1 MTEAKMC
8 HRLMFLAKV
17 PSLRSVLS
25 NIENVNMCW
34 KIFHKCV
41 LKMFFSS
48 TAFDD
53 IINELSRVAGVYDM
67 YHHALQS
74 QHVFNINLF

>member
-25 NIENVNMCW
+25 NVNMCW
-34 KIFHKCV
+34 KIFHKSV
-41 LKMFFSS
+41 LKMFFLS

-53 IINELSRVAGVYDM
+53 VINELSRVAGVYDM